1 MASAN
6 FPPSFTHG
14 EDEEADVR
22 RGHEVGRKGREY
34 RLIEDEDK
42 EMGRRCIS
50 TGPSPL
56 DLGIVAMA

>member
-22 RGHEVGRKGREY
+22 RGHEVGRKGERVQLLVLNTTNLTTNEF
-34 RLIEDEDK
+34 
-42 EMGRRCIS
+42 
-50 TGPSPL
+50 
-56 DLGIVAMA
+56 

>member
-1 MASAN
+1 M
-6 FPPSFTHG
+6 
-14 EDEEADVR
+14 
-22 RGHEVGRKGREY
+22 Y